1 MIEIRKN
8 KVLNNEI
15 MATVLIK
22 TGELE
27 MAEKILIE
35 NIELESSSHRTYD
48 LLLEIYRTTNNYR
61 GIIYTLRNAIK
72 KSFQKKEIY
81 RELRKVIILNK
92 IVMDMNM

>member
-1 MIEIRKN
+1 
-8 KVLNNEI
+8 
-15 MATVLIK
+15 MAAVLIK

-61 GIIYTLRNAIK
+61 GIIYTLRNAIN
-72 KSFQKKEIY
+72 KSFRKKEIY
-81 RELRKVIILNK
+81 KELRKVIILNK
-92 IVMDMNM
+92 IIMDMNM